1 MQTIFEIRP
10 CMHDEGREVYDI
22 FMPDQNIPRSL
33 EKPVGSIMKKEEH
46 LIKIRIIEDRL
57 NIPETIALLNEVVQI
72 FGEGIKLDMYD

>member
-1 MQTIFEIRP
+1 
-10 CMHDEGREVYDI
+10 
-22 FMPDQNIPRSL
+22 
-33 EKPVGSIMKKEEH
+33 MKKEEH